1 MLFKPVKAYYLF
13 GKKLPFTPG
22 LIPAKR
28 EKLAE
33 AIGKVVKENLLTQE
47 LLVERLNHQKVR
59 ESLNSL
65 VESFLEEFAVNS
77 EVYFRELT
85 KKVSEKSLGEVL
97 PFDELYSRG
106 ELLVDHLLSKLEGKK
121 LKELLPEGLYR
132 EVEGF
137 ISEKVEELSSS
148 IAQQIERGELKEL
161 IYATVRT
168 NLERLRALLPFLTPQ
183 VLEPLSLKA
192 ADFLEELALKAAR
205 EPSFKLKLS
214 KVLWSKFHELLNRE
228 LKGELLAHL
237 SPLLKRA
244 VREYL
249 KSYEVKKVG
258 DFKGLLEEELPVV
271 LSGAVLKYKGSLA
284 RLISERLLELI
295 ERELPVIMEAVDVE
309 AMVRDKVNSLP
320 IEEVEEIVLKL
331 IDEELRHIT
340 LLGGV
345 LGFLIGLTQ
354 LLLI

>member
-1 MLFKPVKAYYLF
+1 
-13 GKKLPFTPG
+13 
-22 LIPAKR
+22 
-28 EKLAE
+28 
-33 AIGKVVKENLLTQE
+33 
-47 LLVERLNHQKVR
+47 
-59 ESLNSL
+59 
-65 VESFLEEFAVNS
+65 
-77 EVYFRELT
+77 
-85 KKVSEKSLGEVL
+85 
-97 PFDELYSRG
+97 
-106 ELLVDHLLSKLEGKK
+106 
-121 LKELLPEGLYR
+121 
-132 EVEGF
+132 
-137 ISEKVEELSSS
+137 
-148 IAQQIERGELKEL
+148 
-161 IYATVRT
+161 
-168 NLERLRALLPFLTPQ
+168 
-183 VLEPLSLKA
+183 LKA